1 MRRTA
6 LTFAI
11 LLLAACSAPAPNTK
25 EAKAAMSADGL
36 LAHTKTLASDE
47 FEGRGPGTPGEE
59 KTVKYLEGQFRA
71 LGLAPGNPDGSYVQ
85 NVPLAGIRSATK
97 GSIRVGAKTV
107 SLTHL
112 QDFVGVSE
120 RLDETIAVKD
130 SEMVFVGYGVVAP
143 EYQWDDYKGLDVKGK
158 TLVMLI
164 NDPPVPGLF
173 KDKAMTYYGRWT
185 YKYEI
190 GVAKGADAV
199 IIIHETE
206 AAAYPF
212 EVVIGSWGQENFDLD
227 PQVTPPLKL
236 QGWVSL
242 DKGKELLKAAG
253 QDFDVLK
260 KQAASRDFKPVPLG
274 AKASFEVKNQVRKVQ
289 SRNVLAKLEGSDP
302 KLKDEYLIYTAHWDH
317 LGRNADLKGDQ
328 IFNGAID
335 NASGTATLL
344 ELAKGFSKLT
354 TRPKRSILFLS
365 VTAEEKGLLGARYYA
380 EHPLYP
386 LAKTAANINFDGIN
400 QWGRTKDI
408 VVIGRGNTTLDEVL
422 AEAAKEQDRVLIG
435 DPESEKGYYYRSD
448 HFEFAKQGVP
458 ALYTDSGD
466 QYIGKPE
473 GYAKTKRDEYTTK
486 DYHKVTDE
494 VKADWD
500 LAGAVE
506 DLHLFFEV
514 GFRVAQA
521 EKIPEWKPG
530 TEFKARREAML
541 GAQR

>member
-1 MRRTA
+1 MT
-6 LTFAI
+6 
-11 LLLAACSAPAPNTK
+11 
-25 EAKAAMSADGL
+25 ADGL
-36 LAHTKTLASDE
+36 LAHTKKLASDE

-59 KTVKYLEGQFRA
+59 KTVKYLEEQFRA

-112 QDFVGVSE
+112 KDFVGVSE
-120 RLDETIAVKD
+120 RLDETIEVKD

-253 QDFDVLK
+253 QDFDALK

-274 AKASFEVKNQVRKVQ
+274 SKASFEVKNQVRKVQ

-302 KLKDEYLIYTAHWDH
+302 KLKDEHLIYTAHWDH

-354 TRPKRSILFLS
+354 LKPKRSILFLS

-386 LAKTAANINFDGIN
+386 LAKTVANINFDGIN
-400 QWGRTKDI
+400 QWGRTKDL
-408 VVIGRGNTTLDEVL
+408 VVIGRGNTTLDDVL
-422 AEAAKEQDRVLIG
+422 AEVAKEQDRVLID

-506 DLHLFFEV
+506 DLHLFFDV
-514 GFRVAQA
+514 GHRVVQA
-521 EKIPEWKPG
+521 KKIPEWKPG